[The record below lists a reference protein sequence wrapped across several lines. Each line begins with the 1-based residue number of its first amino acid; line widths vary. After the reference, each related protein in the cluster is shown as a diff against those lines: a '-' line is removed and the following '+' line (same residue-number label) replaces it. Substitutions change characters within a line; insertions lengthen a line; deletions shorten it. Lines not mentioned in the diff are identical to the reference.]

1 MTPAE
6 KGMKELISILQKEQR
21 KRRLGVLENYLIEM
35 DRETLDKLLMHPFN
49 KDKYLLE
56 GMGKCQIF
64 DTLEEA
70 RKELRKEF
78 CEVSEIDLDN
88 YDKNI
93 NFCYSSDLAWFG
105 KYHWIIIEL

>member
-1 MTPAE
+1 
-6 KGMKELISILQKEQR
+6 
-21 KRRLGVLENYLIEM
+21 M
-35 DRETLDKLLMHPFN
+35 DRETLDKLLMYPFN

-56 GMGKCQIF
+56 GMGKYQIF

-78 CEVSEIDLDN
+78 CEVSGIDLDN

-93 NFCYSSDLAWFG
+93 NFYYSSDLAWFG